1 MIVTYEVDGVTKTL
15 CVHGIRMEVALSL
28 LPDGAQLAGVQ
39 YA

>member
-1 MIVTYEVDGVTKTL
+1 MIVTYDVGGETRTL
-15 CVHGIRMEVALSL
+15 CVHGIRLEVALSL